1 MTILAFIAG
10 CAVGA
15 VAVVACAA
23 IALGTWRPWG

>member
-10 CAVGA
+10 
-15 VAVVACAA
+15 AVVGVVATIVVAA